1 VRDAWRLLA
10 LRRSLPHTPHPPH
23 HGRPHLRSHRALRQ
37 GVSPRRR
44 CGAPLQRQGL
54 QARVLHGQGERRRH
68 GFHGTCVS
76 IFFSRRRRRRRAWRC
91 LVPTFPC
98 SLPSS
103 CFRPVTQRDCTAKQ
117 PTNVTRLLKC
127 VRGPGVGNYKHAVA
141 IPVRG
146 SDVSGMG
153 RENKKAPPPLFFL
166 FQSYLTHKSLL
177 SLPCCHANHHQGEI
191 GLGEEMEDMLAKAAG
206 GSSVP
211 KFIKDT
217 GNEQL
222 IGAFKFLGSDSMTG
236 PGRYGVGRFPNPASL
251 FTCPVWSA
259 VTRTSYHHD
268 IVQQRT

>member
-1 VRDAWRLLA
+1 
-10 LRRSLPHTPHPPH
+10 
-23 HGRPHLRSHRALRQ
+23 
-37 GVSPRRR
+37 
-44 CGAPLQRQGL
+44 
-54 QARVLHGQGERRRH
+54 
-68 GFHGTCVS
+68 
-76 IFFSRRRRRRRAWRC
+76 
-91 LVPTFPC
+91 
-98 SLPSS
+98 
-103 CFRPVTQRDCTAKQ
+103 
-117 PTNVTRLLKC
+117 
-127 VRGPGVGNYKHAVA
+127 VGNYKHAVA
-141 IPVRG
+141 TPVRG

>member
-1 VRDAWRLLA
+1 M
-10 LRRSLPHTPHPPH
+10 
-23 HGRPHLRSHRALRQ
+23 
-37 GVSPRRR
+37 
-44 CGAPLQRQGL
+44 
-54 QARVLHGQGERRRH
+54 
-68 GFHGTCVS
+68 
-76 IFFSRRRRRRRAWRC
+76 
-91 LVPTFPC
+91 
-98 SLPSS
+98 
-103 CFRPVTQRDCTAKQ
+103 
-117 PTNVTRLLKC
+117 
-127 VRGPGVGNYKHAVA
+127 GNYKHAVA

-236 PGRYGVGRFPNPASL
+236 PGSEALFVEKYGETLYREAGFTETAEKINGRLAQVGFVLALQNTFNGDVLDLMARYPLLVAIVVSGIAAASLVPVANPQGYFPDALKGSVMKAYEGVGGG
-251 FTCPVWSA
+251 
-259 VTRTSYHHD
+259 D
-268 IVQQRT
+268 IFSEKAEIINGRAAMLGMGIFIATATIF